1 MNPTT
6 AAWGGLTLGAGSRYR
21 ILTVEGWEELPPSR
35 YDKQGRASAH
45 GSHPSRRLSDER
57 IVTVTGYCWSATERD
72 QLLAAMQS
80 ELTYDDGGDD
90 GGTRPL
96 AVTLA
101 GRTLTAQAQL
111 IAARQ
116 MVLRG
121 EWGIGRFGW
130 LTQWRCPNPL
140 RYGASVT
147 QSTPLPAPGGGLLY
161 PLYST
166 SGKLD
171 YGAAGTTGRIAL
183 TNSGTADAAVL
194 FTVRGALP
202 EGYELSGSGQRIR
215 SPKPVPAGQV
225 IEIDTAAGTVLVEG
239 TASRRGDL
247 TIADWML
254 VPRAT
259 RNLDTGVVTPGSL
272 EVQFTSLGG
281 VRDPSALLTATVVE
295 TYW

>member
-1 MNPTT
+1 MNPTS
-6 AAWGGLTLGAGSRYR
+6 AAWRGLTLGAGSRYR
-21 ILTVEGWEELPPSR
+21 VLTVEGWEELPPAR

-45 GSHPSRRLSDER
+45 GSHPSRRFADER
-57 IVTVTGYCWSATERD
+57 IVTVTGYCWTATERD
-72 QLLAAMQS
+72 EMLAGMQA
-80 ELTYDDGGDD
+80 ELVYDDDD
-90 GGTRPL
+90 DPL

-101 GRTLTAQAQL
+101 GRTLTAHAQL
-111 IAARQ
+111 LAARQ

-130 LTQWRCPNPL
+130 LIQWRCANPL
-140 RYGASVT
+140 RYGASRTVT
-147 QSTPLPAPGGGLLY
+147 TPLPAPGGGLLY
-161 PLYST
+161 NLYST

-171 YGAAGTTGRIAL
+171 YGAPGTTGRITL
-183 TNSGTADAAVL
+183 TNPGTADAAVL
-194 FTVRGALP
+194 FAVRGALP
-202 EGYELSGSGQRIR
+202 EGYELSGAGQRIR

-247 TIADWML
+247 TVADWML

-259 RNLDTGVVTPGSL
+259 RDRVTGVVTPGSL

-281 VRDPSALLTATVVE
+281 PRDPGALLTATVTE